1 MIKQIN
7 NWSLGNALLIIIAL
21 FVSLFYANVH
31 FIAFLPLISFLALI
45 VITKSDWGKI
55 TFGIPNTITLIRLI
69 LIVAMLLIYKQDT
82 LLLLGLAIPIA
93 VLDGFDGYF
102 ARKLNQ
108 STVMGATFDKEC
120 DAYYILALSYII
132 YQLGIAGSWVLLFGL
147 LRYVHVLVFSFIKE
161 KSQPELKFKIGQIIA
176 VWVMVSLMAAIAF
189 PAPYSIIILWI
200 ALGLLIFSFGRSS
213 YYQLRR

>member
-1 MIKQIN
+1 
-7 NWSLGNALLIIIAL
+7 
-21 FVSLFYANVH
+21 
-31 FIAFLPLISFLALI
+31 
-45 VITKSDWGKI
+45 
-55 TFGIPNTITLIRLI
+55 
-69 LIVAMLLIYKQDT
+69 
-82 LLLLGLAIPIA
+82 
-93 VLDGFDGYF
+93 
-102 ARKLNQ
+102 
-108 STVMGATFDKEC
+108 MGATFDKEC